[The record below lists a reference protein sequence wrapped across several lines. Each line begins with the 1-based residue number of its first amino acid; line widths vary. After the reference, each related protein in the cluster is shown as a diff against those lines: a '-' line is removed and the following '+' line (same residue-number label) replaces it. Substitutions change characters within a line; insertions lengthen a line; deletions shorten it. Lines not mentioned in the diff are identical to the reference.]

1 MAANG
6 DEGGRPHPSD
16 RKVDRRRF
24 LAGGAGLAGA
34 ALLGACSTS
43 SPKSGGTPTTKAP
56 PFPLGAAAGAKSKPV
71 AITVWHSMQSA
82 NLTALQNMTR
92 AFNSSQADVTVS
104 LVNQDSY
111 TDTLTLYTAAL
122 SGGSL
127 PDVVQM
133 ETSDLQLMID
143 SQSVV
148 SAQAA
153 IDADHYDLSDFLAS
167 TVDYFEVGGVIWAM
181 PFNISSQVLY
191 YDANAFTKAGLDPG
205 SPPTTLADLQTA
217 AQKIVSSGAQKYG
230 MSLKLSP
237 STFEEWLAMAG
248 QPLLNNGNGR
258 TARATSVVFDGT
270 EGKTIASYYQQVYS
284 AKLAQ
289 PTSATTYDNLF
300 AIANRIAPM
309 TLETSAALGTVVSLL
324 GGYPDV
330 KLGVGP
336 MPGPS
341 ATGGVF
347 VGGAGL
353 YMVSKSSNER
363 QDAAWQYIK
372 YLVEPAQQASW
383 AAASGYIPVRKSA
396 ISQSVLQS
404 RWSKI
409 PEFKVAYDQI
419 LASPQSAATAGP
431 VSGGAGSSRRRGPRR
446 LDVDFERRICRRRS
460 RPGSQYGRP
469 GHNELRR
476 PALAGSSRRS
486 CRHSH
491 H

>member
-1 MAANG
+1 MSASR
-6 DEGGRPHPSD
+6 DEKGRSH
-16 RKVDRRRF
+16 RTVDRRTF
-24 LAGGAGLAGA
+24 LVGGGGLAGA
-34 ALLGACSTS
+34 ALLGACSS
-43 SPKSGGTPTTKAP
+43 SGPKSGNVPTTRAP
-56 PFPLGAAAGAKSKPV
+56 TFPLGAAAGAKTKPV

-82 NLTALQNMTR
+82 NLTALQQMTS
-92 AFNSSQADVTVS
+92 AFNSSQADVAVS

-122 SGGSL
+122 SGGTL

-133 ETSDLQLMID
+133 ETADLQLMID
-143 SQSVV
+143 SQSIV

-153 IDADHYDLSDFLAS
+153 IDADHYDLSDFLTA
-167 TVDYFEVGGVIWAM
+167 TVDYFKVGGVIWAM

-191 YDANAFTKAGLDPG
+191 FDAKAFTKAGLDP
-205 SPPTTLADLQTA
+205 SAPPTTLVDLQSA
-217 AQKIVSSGAQKYG
+217 AQKIISTGTEKYG

-270 EGKTIASYYQQVYS
+270 EGKTIASYYEQMYS

-309 TLETSAALGTVVSLL
+309 TLETSAALGTVVGLL
-324 GGYPDV
+324 GGYPEV

-336 MPGPS
+336 MPGPV

-353 YMVSKSSNER
+353 YMVSKSPDER

-372 YLVEPAQQASW
+372 FLVEPAQQATW
-383 AAASGYIPVRKSA
+383 AAASGYIPVRQSA
-396 ISQSVLQS
+396 VSQSVLES
-404 RWSKI
+404 RWSQI

-431 VSGGAGSSRRRGPRR
+431 VCGPQAQVDNAVQDGLTSISTGASAGS
-446 LDVDFERRICRRRS
+446 
-460 RPGSQYGRP
+460 
-469 GHNELRR
+469 
-476 PALAGSSRRS
+476 ALAQAESTADQAISSYASRL
-486 CRHSH
+486 
-491 H
+491 

>member
-1 MAANG
+1 MAASRD
-6 DEGGRPHPSD
+6 DEGRSD
-16 RKVDRRRF
+16 RSGRTVDRRRF
-24 LAGGAGLAGA
+24 LAGGGGLAGA
-34 ALLGACSTS
+34 VLLGACSTS
-43 SPKSGGTPTTKAP
+43 SPKSGGVPTTKAP
-56 PFPLGAAAGAKSKPV
+56 VFPLGAAANAKSKPV
-71 AITVWHSMQSA
+71 AITFWHSMQSA

-92 AFNSSQADVTVS
+92 AFNASQPDVSVS
-104 LVNQDSY
+104 LVNQASY

-122 SGGSL
+122 SGGAL

-133 ETSDLQLMID
+133 ESSDLQLMID
-143 SQSVV
+143 SQSIV

-167 TVDYFEVGGVIWAM
+167 TVDFFKVGGVIWAV

-191 YDANAFTKAGLDPG
+191 FDANAFTKAGLDP
-205 SPPTTLADLQTA
+205 STPPTTLVDLQSA
-217 AQKIVSSGAQKYG
+217 AQKIVSSETQKYG

-237 STFEEWLAMAG
+237 STFEEWLAMAS

-258 TARATSVVFDGT
+258 TSRATSVVFDDA
-270 EGKTIASYYQQVYS
+270 EGQTIASYYHQMYS
-284 AKLAQ
+284 TKLAQ

-309 TLETSAALGTVVSLL
+309 TLETSAALGTVVGLL

-353 YMVSKSSNER
+353 YMVSKSSDER

-372 YLVEPAQQASW
+372 YLVEPAQQATW

-396 ISQSVLQS
+396 ISEEALQS
-404 RWSKI
+404 RWAQI
-409 PEFKVAYDQI
+409 PQFKVAYDQI

-431 VSGGAGSSRRRGPRR
+431 VCGAQAQ
-446 LDVDFERRICRRRS
+446 VDNAVQDGLTSIS
-460 RPGSQYGRP
+460 NGTG
-469 GHNELRR
+469 
-476 PALAGSSRRS
+476 ALAALAQAASTADQAISSYDSRL
-486 CRHSH
+486 
-491 H
+491 